1 MASVRRSE
9 RVRDLLENAIINGE
23 YEPGTKLDF
32 QELQEKYTCSR
43 TPIREALQLLD
54 KSGMVRIAPK
64 QGTFVTQFAIG
75 ELAERFEV
83 MAELEGMS
91 ARLAA
96 RRMNESEINEL
107 QESHKIC
114 SDHVKAVSFDG
125 YYNENSIFHSKIY
138 DGSKNT
144 FLAHEAKQMHAV
156 LHPYRRMQL
165 RARNRMKES
174 LSEHETIIEAIRD
187 GDPQTAEQAMKSH
200 VKIQGD
206 SFNDFLAA
214 LNKA

>member
-1 MASVRRSE
+1 
-9 RVRDLLENAIINGE
+9 
-23 YEPGTKLDF
+23 
-32 QELQEKYTCSR
+32 
-43 TPIREALQLLD
+43 
-54 KSGMVRIAPK
+54 
-64 QGTFVTQFAIG
+64 
-75 ELAERFEV
+75 
-83 MAELEGMS
+83 
-91 ARLAA
+91 
-96 RRMNESEINEL
+96 
-107 QESHKIC
+107 
-114 SDHVKAVSFDG
+114 
-125 YYNENSIFHSKIY
+125 YNENSIFHSKIY